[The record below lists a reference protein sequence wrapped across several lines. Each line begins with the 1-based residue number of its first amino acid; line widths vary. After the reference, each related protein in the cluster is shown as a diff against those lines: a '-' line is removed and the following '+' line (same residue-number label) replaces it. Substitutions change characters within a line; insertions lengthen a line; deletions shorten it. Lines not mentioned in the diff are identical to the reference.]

1 MGLSRILNRNQMLNG
16 APDMWIIIL
25 FIQSI
30 RRRKDIDADMDDFDL
45 VDTIAPQALRAYVE
59 ARGWKKTEP
68 FGDLGASYS
77 LGDGGVEVFVPTSRR
92 LADFDIRTWEAAG
105 EIAEVEKRC
114 RREVLRDLLF
124 YDEDGAQ
131 ARLPRSDTD
140 YRVTIDQIGRLERA
154 LLSVRESQVGHPDTI
169 DIIARIQ
176 YQEIVRLRAELD
188 AALGFDNGA
197 SQPDAALD
205 DSDSTQ
211 DRLPKTES
219 DGAK

>member
-1 MGLSRILNRNQMLNG
+1 
-16 APDMWIIIL
+16 MWIIVL
-25 FIQSI
+25 LMQSI
-30 RRRKDIDADMDDFDL
+30 ERREDIDADMDDFDL

-77 LGDGGVEVFVPTSRR
+77 LGDGGVEVFVPTTRR
-92 LADFDIRTWEAAG
+92 LADFDIRTWETAG
-105 EIAEVEKRC
+105 AIAELEKRC

-131 ARLPRSDTD
+131 VRFPRSDTD

-154 LLSVRESQVGHPDTI
+154 LLSVRESPVASLDAV
-169 DIIARIQ
+169 DMIARIQ

-188 AALGFDNGA
+188 AALGFGSGA
-197 SQPDAALD
+197 SQPNAAFD

-211 DRLPKTES
+211 ARLPKTES

>member
-1 MGLSRILNRNQMLNG
+1 
-16 APDMWIIIL
+16 MWIIVL
-25 FIQSI
+25 LMQSI
-30 RRRKDIDADMDDFDL
+30 ERREDIGADMDDFDL

-68 FGDLGASYS
+68 FGDLGASYW
-77 LGDGGVEVFVPTSRR
+77 LGDGGVEVFVPTTRR
-92 LADFDIRTWEAAG
+92 LADFAIRTWEAADA
-105 EIAEVEKRC
+105 IAEVEKRC

-131 ARLPRSDTD
+131 ARFPRSDTD

-154 LLSVRESQVGHPDTI
+154 LLSVRESQIGYPDAV

-188 AALGFDNGA
+188 AALGFGSGA
-197 SQPDAALD
+197 SQPNAALA
-205 DSDSTQ
+205 DSDSAQ

-219 DGAK
+219 DELE